1 MLFGDPRGSH
11 VVLSAQVEADG
22 ADADAWVSVDVRL
35 EGFLVGITSRV
46 ARSDWD
52 AFLQALSALEETRRG
67 EAVVRSAEGSELYL
81 RIFAKGSAKH
91 VAIEGGL
98 SRLDLLGAPVF
109 RFGAVEFDPASL
121 PGLLRELRTPE
132 GGGRP

>member
-11 VVLSAQVEADG
+11 VALSAQLEADG

-35 EGFLVGITSRV
+35 EGFLVGITSCV

-52 AFLQALSALEETRRG
+52 AFLQALGTLEETRRG
-67 EAVVRSAEGSELYL
+67 EAIVRSADGSELYL
-81 RIFAKGSAKH
+81 RIFADGPAGPT
-91 VAIEGGL
+91 AIEGGL

-109 RFGAVEFDPASL
+109 RFGAVEFDPATL
-121 PGLLRELRTPE
+121 PELLRELRPTD
-132 GGGRP
+132 GA